1 MNTISIK
8 VTGFAPVT
16 ASSPDGQPVTAN
28 LVVPNGEGEGSGI
41 NVTATLTPT
50 MQGNEQ
56 DWIVRTENNADAC
69 DVTISARI
77 ASSIIHAGT
86 PLTLTSERGVVASR
100 AIKVGGTPFR
110 DGTATPDANDTVFV
124 DVAEFA
130 LPVGQAQEFG
140 ASVQ

>member
-1 MNTISIK
+1 MNTIQIK

-28 LVVPNGEGEGSGI
+28 LIIPNGEGEGSGI

-69 DVTISARI
+69 YVTISARI

-86 PLTLTSERGVVASR
+86 PLTLTSERGVVDR
-100 AIKVGGTPFR
+100 RVLRVGGTAFR
-110 DGTATPDANDTVFV
+110 DGEATPGANDTVFV
-124 DVAEFA
+124 DIADFS